1 MRRVLASHRW
11 RRRLAWIGAAATVVV
26 GIVAVIVL
34 VPESSAPSSSDLGG
48 VTQIEAEPEPIEVAV
63 TASERRAVN
72 ATLHAF
78 IATAVT
84 RADPAAAWTLVT
96 PRMREGITREEW
108 NSGDLPVVPYPV
120 EIPKQ
125 LDWTVVTSYP
135 GDLTLDV
142 VLQPKRGSK
151 RGAASFFVEMRR
163 NARGRWL
170 VDSMYAEDVF
180 GGGGGGSASAAGKR
194 RTTAAGGKPDYPRGR
209 LSPAWIAVPAALLAL
224 VVLVPVGFALVSWRR
239 QRAIDRRY
247 RG

>member
-1 MRRVLASHRW
+1 VRRILASHRW
-11 RRRLAWIGAAATVVV
+11 RRRFGWIGAAVAVVV
-26 GIVAVIVL
+26 AVVAVILL
-34 VPESSAPSSSDLGG
+34 VPESNAPTTEELGG
-48 VTQIEAEPEPIEVAV
+48 ATQIEAEPEPVEVAV

-72 ATLHAF
+72 RTLHAF

-84 RADPAAAWTLVT
+84 RADPAASWTLVT

-120 EIPKQ
+120 VIPKE

-135 GDLTLDV
+135 GDLTLDL

-151 RGAASFFVEMRR
+151 RGAASFFVEMKR
-163 NARGRWL
+163 NREGRWL

-180 GGGGGGSASAAGKR
+180 GGGGDASAEGKTK
-194 RTTAAGGKPDYPRGR
+194 TTAAGEPAYPRGR

-224 VVLVPVGFALVSWRR
+224 VVLVPVGYGLVSWRR

-247 RG
+247 RS

>member
-1 MRRVLASHRW
+1 MRRILASHRW
-11 RRRLAWIGAAATVVV
+11 RRRFGWIGAAFAVVV
-26 GIVAVIVL
+26 AIVAVILL
-34 VPESSAPSSSDLGG
+34 VPESNAPTTEDLGG
-48 VTQIEAEPEPIEVAV
+48 VTQIEVEPEPVEVAV

-72 ATLHAF
+72 TTLHAF

-84 RADPAAAWTLVT
+84 RDDPAASWTLVT
-96 PRMREGITREEW
+96 PRMREGITRKEW

-120 EIPKQ
+120 EIPEQ

-135 GDLTLDV
+135 GDLTVDL

-151 RGAASFFVEMRR
+151 RGAASFFVEMKR
-163 NARGRWL
+163 NREGRWL

-180 GGGGGGSASAAGKR
+180 GGGGSAAGRTK
-194 RTTAAGGKPDYPRGR
+194 TTAAAGEPEYPRGR

-224 VVLVPVGFALVSWRR
+224 VVLVPLGYALFSWRR